1 MSSWNSES
9 PLQIVVMGATGPLG
23 SACTLHLAA
32 AGHAVACVA
41 RNGEGLALLQA
52 GCPEQLTLI
61 PGDLTHPDQ
70 RGEIHAK
77 VEAFLRPAVP
87 AVFLFVLG
95 DHRESLPGGDEK
107 TARELVEINLTL
119 PMLEALHWAPRIAG
133 GQFVFFADA
142 TVASPGPGYHAYSA
156 AKAGLAALTRTLAQT
171 LAPAIRVNAVA
182 PGILNLKPTARP
194 DARERWSARI
204 PLHEIGEPH
213 FIAMAVEFL
222 IRHPYLTGVVL
233 PVDGGYSLHHH

>member
-1 MSSWNSES
+1 MSSWSS
-9 PLQIVVMGATGPLG
+9 DTPLQIVVMGATGPLG
-23 SACTLHLAA
+23 SACALYLAS

-41 RNGEGLALLQA
+41 RSEEHLRGLQSQ
-52 GCPEQLTLI
+52 CTPELTLI
-61 PGDLTHPDQ
+61 PGDLADPGQ
-70 RGEIHAK
+70 RARVHARID
-77 VEAFLRPAVP
+77 AFLRPEVP
-87 AVFLFVLG
+87 AVFLFALG
-95 DHRESLPGGDEK
+95 DHRDSAPGGDEAV
-107 TARELVEINLTL
+107 ARELVETNLTL

-142 TVASPGPGYHAYSA
+142 TVAAPGPGYHAYSA
-156 AKAGLAALTRTLAQT
+156 AKAGLAALTRTLAQS
-171 LAPAIRVNAVA
+171 LAPSIRVNAVA

-233 PVDGGYSLHHH
+233 PVDGGFSLHHH